1 MPDIQILS
9 PHLADLIAAGEVVGG
24 IHGRNR
30 LMGNSLLDII
40 VFGRNAGRNAG
51 EKSKSVTVG
60 ALTLSHVAAFE
71 EERNAAG
78 IADDTLSP
86 RLLPDYTR
94 KRD

>member
-1 MPDIQILS
+1 MENLF
-9 PHLADLIAAGEVVGG
+9 AAGEVVGG

-51 EKSKSVTVG
+51 EKSKSVTIG

-71 EERNAAG
+71 EERSAAG
-78 IADDTLSP
+78 IADRHALAAP
-86 RLLPDYTR
+86 APGLYKKERLRVCSLQSF
-94 KRD
+94 